1 MAARA
6 VSYWLSRTMWSV
18 LVTLR
23 HATVGPASPHHPAPE
38 PLLSRGS
45 ELLVPLGPTVRRRRL
60 GAELRRLREA
70 HSLKLEE
77 VAERLGLAP
86 STLSRIET
94 GKAPTKSAYLTALL
108 EMYQVSDPGARKVL
122 VDMAREG
129 HRKGWWSI
137 YDDVLPSGFDIYVGL
152 EAEASGLRSYE
163 TDVVHGLLQTTDYAV
178 AVLRE
183 LRPRD
188 SQEQIERVVDL
199 RMERQRLLD
208 QDPPLDLWLIM
219 DEGAIRRNI
228 GGPVVMRNQLE
239 HLIQASRWTN
249 VTMQILAF
257 EAGAHAGLVGPFSIL
272 EFPER
277 TDSDVAYTESL
288 GGMIYLEKDRD
299 VRACAETFD
308 RMRAAALSPA
318 ASVELIQQ
326 VLRELPRLR
335 RLRKTANHPMEGEAD
350 GHRPHQ
356 SALVQEQRKQRRG
369 MCGDSAPPRRGSR
382 CPRFEGP
389 WQ

>member
-1 MAARA
+1 M
-6 VSYWLSRTMWSV
+6 
-18 LVTLR
+18 
-23 HATVGPASPHHPAPE
+23 
-38 PLLSRGS
+38 
-45 ELLVPLGPTVRRRRL
+45 PLGPTVRRRRL

-70 HSLKLEE
+70 NSLKLEE
-77 VAERLGLAP
+77 VAEQLGLAP

-94 GKAPTKSAYLTALL
+94 GKAPTKTAYLTSMLG
-108 EMYQVSDPGARKVL
+108 MYGVDDPAVRKVL

-163 TDVVHGLLQTTDYAV
+163 TDLVHGLLQTTDYAL

-188 SQEQIERVVDL
+188 SDEQISRGVDL
-199 RMERQRLLD
+199 RMQRQRLLD
-208 QDPPLDLWLIM
+208 NDPPLDLWLIL

-228 GGPVVMRNQLE
+228 GGAKVMGPQLG
-239 HLIQASRWTN
+239 HLIQASRWSN
-249 VTMQILAF
+249 VTLQVLGF

-277 TDSDVAYTESL
+277 GDSEVAYSESV
-288 GGMIYLEKDRD
+288 GGMIYLEKERE
-299 VRACAETFD
+299 VRACAEAFD

-326 VLRELPRLR
+326 VLEEL
-335 RLRKTANHPMEGEAD
+335 T
-350 GHRPHQ
+350 
-356 SALVQEQRKQRRG
+356 
-369 MCGDSAPPRRGSR
+369 
-382 CPRFEGP
+382 
-389 WQ
+389 

>member
-1 MAARA
+1 
-6 VSYWLSRTMWSV
+6 
-18 LVTLR
+18 
-23 HATVGPASPHHPAPE
+23 
-38 PLLSRGS
+38 
-45 ELLVPLGPTVRRRRL
+45 VPLGPTVRRRRL

-77 VAERLGLAP
+77 VAERLDLAP

-94 GKAPTKSAYLTALL
+94 GKAPTKSAYLTAML
-108 EMYQVSDPGARKVL
+108 ELYQVADPGARKVL

-163 TDVVHGLLQTTDYAV
+163 TDVVHGLLQTTEYAV

-188 SQEQIERVVDL
+188 SEEQIKRVVDL

-208 QDPPLDLWLIM
+208 QDPPLDLWLIL

-228 GGPVVMRNQLE
+228 GGPAVMRGQLE
-239 HLIQASRWTN
+239 HLIEASRWSN
-249 VTMQILAF
+249 VTLQILAF
-257 EAGAHAGLVGPFSIL
+257 EAGAHAGLIGPFSIL

-277 TDSDVAYTESL
+277 ADSDVAYTESV
-288 GGMIYLEKDRD
+288 GGMIYLEKDRE
-299 VRACAETFD
+299 VRACAEAFD
-308 RMRAAALSPA
+308 RMRASALSPA

-326 VLRELPRLR
+326 V
-335 RLRKTANHPMEGEAD
+335 
-350 GHRPHQ
+350 
-356 SALVQEQRKQRRG
+356 SRG
-369 MCGDSAPPRRGSR
+369 LD
-382 CPRFEGP
+382 
-389 WQ
+389 